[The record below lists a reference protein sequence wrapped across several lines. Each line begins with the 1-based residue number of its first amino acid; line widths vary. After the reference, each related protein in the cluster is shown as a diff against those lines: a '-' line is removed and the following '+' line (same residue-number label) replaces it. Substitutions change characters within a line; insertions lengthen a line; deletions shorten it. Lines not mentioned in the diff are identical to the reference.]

1 MLYRALCMSVGFS
14 FVGRGFRFSRNVA
27 FESSGLLGSSFG
39 VQGSRGLPRRSY
51 KLHLQ
56 VARILGSFYP
66 GAMKVLTRGL

>member
-1 MLYRALCMSVGFS
+1 MSVGFS
-14 FVGRGFRFSRNVA
+14 FVGRGFRFQSANVA